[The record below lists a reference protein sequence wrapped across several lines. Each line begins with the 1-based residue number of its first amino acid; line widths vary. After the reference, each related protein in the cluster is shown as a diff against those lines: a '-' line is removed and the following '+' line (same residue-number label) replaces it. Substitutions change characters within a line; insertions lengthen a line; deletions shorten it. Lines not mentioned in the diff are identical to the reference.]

1 MNGPTDLS
9 GGTGGRRDDDPAGS
23 DGADRDVARALRAAL
38 GAPQDDDGEGT
49 APDGSAGGR
58 PPGARPAPR
67 PVPASFLAGV
77 ERRAARL
84 HRRRQAGA
92 LAGAAAAAAV
102 VIALGG
108 LVLPQL
114 GAMNES
120 ASGGSAAGSSAD
132 SAAASAPAAGE
143 AAGPQTLQGSGTYG
157 VPDAASGAETF
168 NDASTAGAASLLTA
182 ADVTA
187 FAAPVQDAG
196 TSDETGQQLPLTACA
211 EGDAGSLA
219 PVSLWRADLT
229 ADPASLPADA
239 VEPPGLVE
247 RVATLPSDAEGPQ
260 ALARVAAQLPACT
273 GAGLEG
279 TGPTTALDAAPVT
292 PVGGEALVLAST
304 SGQGSPVLQVLLVH
318 GAVLVQLQVTS
329 DAPDAQTALDQ
340 LVDTARTALERATGG
355 TSTIPA
361 RAP

>member
-9 GGTGGRRDDDPAGS
+9 GGTGGRRDDDPE
-23 DGADRDVARALRAAL
+23 VARALRAAL
-38 GAPQDDDGEGT
+38 GAPQDDDER
-49 APDGSAGGR
+49 APA
-58 PPGARPAPR
+58 
-67 PVPASFLAGV
+67 PVPASLLAGV

-114 GAMNES
+114 GSMAQSSS
-120 ASGGSAAGSSAD
+120 AGSAAGGAD
-132 SAAASAPAAGE
+132 SAAGSAPAA
-143 AAGPQTLQGSGTYG
+143 AAPSALDGPQALRGSGGG
-157 VPDAASGAETF
+157 VPDTTSLSEGLYDAASG
-168 NDASTAGAASLLTA
+168 GAAALLTA

-187 FAAPVQDAG
+187 FSVPVQEAG
-196 TSDETGQQLPLTACA
+196 ASDETGQQLPLSACV
-211 EGDAGSLA
+211 ESDAGSIQPLA
-219 PVSLWRADLT
+219 LLRTDLT
-229 ADPASLPADA
+229 ADPASLPAGV

-247 RVATLPSDAEGPQ
+247 RVATLESAADGAEG
-260 ALARVAAQLPACT
+260 LDRIEAQLPACT
-273 GAGLEG
+273 GPGLEG
-279 TGPTTALDAAPVT
+279 TGPTTALDATPVT

-304 SGQGSPVLQVLLVH
+304 SGQGSPTLQVLLVH
-318 GAVLVQLQVTS
+318 GSTLVQLQVTS
-329 DAPDAQTALDQ
+329 DAPDAATALDR

-355 TSTIPA
+355 ASTIPA